1 MAKMVSVS
9 FQWDATSEVMEDW
22 MYEKYAEKY
31 ALDEKVQ
38 DWMKRV
44 NPWALQRITETLLEA
59 EARGLWNAKEKT
71 MKELKNL
78 YLSIEEELEGE
89 GDDNV

>member
-1 MAKMVSVS
+1 
-9 FQWDATSEVMEDW
+9 

-59 EARGLWNAKEKT
+59 EARGCGMQKKRQ
-71 MKELKNL
+71 
-78 YLSIEEELEGE
+78 
-89 GDDNV
+89 

>member
-1 MAKMVSVS
+1 M
-9 FQWDATSEVMEDW
+9 D
-22 MYEKYAEKY
+22 

-78 YLSIEEELEGE
+78 YLSIEGELEGE